1 MYSCL
6 HKYTK
11 ITNTCMT
18 IKAKAIGMNMR
29 YSQTM
34 KCTQKTDDYM
44 RICEILGCKHAEP
57 K

>member
-1 MYSCL
+1 MYSFL

-44 RICEILGCKHAEP
+44 RICVYLRM
-57 K
+57 

>member
-18 IKAKAIGMNMR
+18 IKAKAIGMNEIF
-29 YSQTM
+29 
-34 KCTQKTDDYM
+34 TDYEM
-44 RICEILGCKHAEP
+44 YTKN
-57 K
+57 